1 MIKTSF
7 RSEFVTAAREA
18 PRLFFAPLVG
28 AIQAVRKK
36 LAAHRPNRTR
46 KGRTPAWL
54 SETAFLTTDF

>member
-28 AIQAVRKK
+28 AIQAVRKE
-36 LAAHRPNRTR
+36 AR
-46 KGRTPAWL
+46 RTPTEQNKERQDSL
-54 SETAFLTTDF
+54 HGFRKQRS